1 MLAVVAAAAPPPP
14 LKGKRIAFTA
24 PPIHGARL
32 AELLQLR
39 GAEPIPVPTV
49 LVEPTP
55 STIAALRRYLPGGG
69 AAAAEALESFSALAF
84 TSRVGISAF
93 AAALSGAG
101 EPPLADAGEPF
112 TVCALGKDA
121 ELLHHDGFLSK
132 ICRNQGRIRVL
143 VPEIASP
150 DGLVAALG
158 EGSGKKILCPVPA
171 VVGLEEPPVVPEFL
185 LALAAMGWAPARV
198 PAYETRWAGA
208 ACAAPLLPAAPPV
221 DAVVFTSTAEVE
233 GLLKALAAAGSRWRA
248 VAERWPQMLVAA
260 HGPVTARGAA
270 ALGVPVDVVGSK
282 FSTFDGVLEALAARW
297 GPPSDPLR

>member
-1 MLAVVAAAAPPPP
+1 MSAVVAAAAPPPP
-14 LKGKRIAFTA
+14 LKGRRIAFTA
-24 PPIHGARL
+24 PPVHGARL
-32 AELLQLR
+32 AELLQVR
-39 GAEPIPVPTV
+39 GAEPLPIPTV
-49 LVEPTP
+49 FVESTP

-69 AAAAEALESFSALAF
+69 RGAAEALESFSALAF

-93 AAALSGAG
+93 AAALSGAS
-101 EPPLADAGEPF
+101 EPPLADSGESF
-112 TVCALGKDA
+112 TVGALGKDA

-132 ICRNQGRIRVL
+132 LCRNPHRIRVL

-171 VVGLEEPPVVPEFL
+171 VVGLAEPPVVPEFL
-185 LALAAMGWAPARV
+185 RALAAMGWAPARV

-208 ACAAPLLPAAPPV
+208 ACAASLLAAPPV

-233 GLLKALAAAGSRWRA
+233 GLLKALAAAGWRWRA
-248 VAERWPQMLVAA
+248 VAERRPQMLVAA

-297 GPPSDPLR
+297 GSPSDPLR